1 MRFSGKVALIA
12 NPAAKSGAG
21 REAACRA
28 HASLESALGAGS
40 CDLMLTEAPGHAADI
55 ASSLDPSYRVLV
67 VLGGDGVIHEAANG
81 LMRRSSGDRPAMGV
95 VPVGSG
101 NDYAA
106 TLGMSGKV
114 DRAVRQILEGE
125 ASPVDV
131 GLVNGSYF
139 VETLSFGLDAAIALD
154 TVERRKKTGRS
165 GTVLYLESG
174 IDQLFHHLDALSYH
188 AVLSGCPDAENVV
201 DIAGESFLFAVQLG
215 PTYGGHFKVC
225 PEARLDDG
233 LLDVCL
239 AHPPLG
245 VLRATGMFLMAKNGH
260 HTRFKQIDFRR
271 AKSIEVAFGCEPPV
285 QMDGE
290 KLTGSTF
297 SISTVPGALKVV
309 HAPGVLSRA

>member
-1 MRFSGKVALIA
+1 
-12 NPAAKSGAG
+12 
-21 REAACRA
+21 
-28 HASLESALGAGS
+28 
-40 CDLMLTEAPGHAADI
+40 
-55 ASSLDPSYRVLV
+55 
-67 VLGGDGVIHEAANG
+67 
-81 LMRRSSGDRPAMGV
+81 MGV

-201 DIAGESFLFAVQLG
+201 DIAGESFFSPFNSGRPMAGTSRYALKLDV
-215 PTYGGHFKVC
+215 
-225 PEARLDDG
+225 DDG